1 MPSPSILLSN
11 ALALLPDDPGFAA
24 RRRDIL
30 LENHKIAR
38 IAPPETL
45 SALNGPQRIDASR
58 LLVTPGLINGH
69 LHTWDAWQKGCIE
82 NLPLEMAMSY
92 LRPRRAVQ
100 LTERQVYLRT
110 MVVAIEAL
118 RTGTTTV
125 VDDMSLGQ
133 GMTRGQ
139 IDAAFQA
146 WEDSGLRALVGFS
159 MIDKAVVDSYPFV
172 EECFDA
178 ELLAG
183 LRGLPRPDG
192 EALLQLVRDLARTR
206 HPSEHRVGVLVAPS
220 APHRCTDDFLRRA
233 RYLADELDLPVIT
246 HCQETRLQ
254 LVTAQQFYGRSLVA
268 HLDHL
273 GFLKPRTSL
282 IHATWLSSDDI
293 ARIADRGASVQYN
306 PYSNAVI
313 GSGLAPVRECLE
325 AGINVAMG
333 SDGHGILFGSQ
344 MLNTLAF
351 GATLSKLRAPEH
363 ERWLSAAEVL
373 SAATRGGAQ
382 ALGLNTGRLIEGAAA
397 DLVAYRIDSPAFTPL
412 NDPVRQLV
420 YGEKGAAIEL
430 AVIDGRI
437 VIEGGQLSCV
447 NEQAL
452 LREMHEAHA
461 ELIDSLNASNED
473 ATPMRDALLKVT
485 IRALGCPIDETVRP
499 AWLEGTQPPGYSLR
513 RGA

>member
-1 MPSPSILLSN
+1 MAQSSLLLYN
-11 ALALLPDDPGFAA
+11 ALALLPGDPGFMP
-24 RRRDIL
+24 RPSDIL
-30 LENHKIAR
+30 IQGGRLAR
-38 IAPPETL
+38 IAPAGSL
-45 SALNGPQRIDASR
+45 RAAGADRRIDASR
-58 LLVTPGLINGH
+58 LLVAPGLINGH
-69 LHTWDAWQKGCIE
+69 LHSWDAWQKGCIE

-92 LRPRRAVQ
+92 LRPRKAVQ

-110 MVVAIEAL
+110 MIVAIEAL

-178 ELLAG
+178 DLLAG
-183 LRGLPRPDG
+183 LRALPRPDG
-192 EALLQLVRDLARTR
+192 EALLKLVRDLARDR
-206 HPSEHRVGVLVAPS
+206 HPSSQRVGVLVAPS
-220 APHRCTDDFLRRA
+220 APHRCTDEFLRRCRA
-233 RYLADELDLPVIT
+233 LADELDLPAIT

-254 LVTAQQFYGRSLVA
+254 LVTAQEFYGRSLVA

-273 GFLKPRTSL
+273 GFLKPRTTL

-293 ARIADRGASVQYN
+293 ARIADRGASVQHN

-313 GSGLAPVRECLE
+313 GSGLAPVRDCLE

-351 GATLSKLRAPEH
+351 GATLSKLRSPEH

-373 SAATRGGAQ
+373 LAATRGGAQ
-382 ALGLNTGRLIEGAAA
+382 ALGLNTGVLREGAAA
-397 DLVAYRIDSPAFTPL
+397 DLVAYRIDTPAFTPL

-420 YGEKGAAIEL
+420 YGEKGSAIEL
-430 AVIDGRI
+430 AVIDGRV
-437 VIEGGQLSCV
+437 VIEGGQLACV

-461 ELIDSLNASNED
+461 DLIGELNASNED
-473 ATPMRDALLKVT
+473 ATPMREALLKVT

-499 AWLEGTQPPGYSLR
+499 AWLEGTQPPGFSLGR
-513 RGA
+513 SR